1 MRDHAVPAEDLGRFT
16 ISVRSVLI
24 DAIEHPDSAIGGIA
38 ERTGFPQSHVSSS
51 VAALRDGGALVTS
64 RDPADRRRT
73 LVRAAPDIEWRAAA
87 RLADAPVDDAV
98 AAAIDADDPRVVSEV
113 VAMLEASI
121 EGAEFETTTADRRP
135 RAWLATIVR
144 A

>member
-1 MRDHAVPAEDLGRFT
+1 M
-16 ISVRSVLI
+16 LI
-24 DAIEHPDSAIGGIA
+24 DAIEHPDSAINEIA

-51 VAALRDGGALVTS
+51 VAALRDGGALVAS

-73 LVRAAPDIEWRAAA
+73 LVRAAPDIERRAA

-113 VAMLEASI
+113 VAMLEALAHRLLAPPDGDARS
-121 EGAEFETTTADRRP
+121 P
-135 RAWLATIVR
+135 RAR
-144 A
+144 SS